1 MGKLTDIQM
10 KQFKREGK
18 VLLISSLAY
27 AVVLV
32 PLAFAFSLNEVAKW
46 SAPIYFACMYL
57 IDRNI
62 K

>member
-1 MGKLTDIQM
+1 MAKLTVVQT

-18 VLLISSLAY
+18 VLLMSSVAY
-27 AVVLV
+27 VAVLV